1 MKNKWKSITE
11 QLTKADS
18 EFENFL
24 DKGGLSSLSLK
35 QANTFIKEFNAL
47 KKAAADFDTYITPVE
62 MEIVFP
68 FHTKELT
75 DMWTRWKNYLSE
87 QYGEIMRT
95 CSEQSSLEHL
105 QTISKGDEVKAVE
118 FLRYAMACRYR
129 NFFAVD
135 EKTSTQ
141 PAKGETS
148 GGSAFDK

>member
-11 QLTKADS
+11 QLTKADN
-18 EFENFL
+18 EFESFL

-47 KKAAADFDTYITPVE
+47 KKAAADFDTFITPVE
-62 MEIVFP
+62 LEIVFP
-68 FHTKELT
+68 FHSKELT
-75 DMWTRWKNYLSE
+75 EMWARWKNYLSE
-87 QYGEIMRT
+87 QHGQIMRT
-95 CSEQSSLEHL
+95 NSEQSSLEHL
-105 QTISKGDEVKAVE
+105 QSISKGNEAKAVE

-141 PAKGETS
+141 PANGEFA